1 MQIEVLSI
9 DIMKFTRIIDRFQLK
24 FKDRETAGNILG
36 ESLKNSINKEERK
49 NALVLGIPRGG
60 VIIGWTIANKLSC
73 DFGIIIPRK
82 LRAPNNQELAIG
94 GLMEDGTTYLNES
107 LVKVLDISP
116 EYIKK
121 EKLDQLEEI
130 RRRTQLYSGK
140 KFNWNQ
146 NDLSEKTVI
155 LADDGAATGA
165 TIIVAARYLKANK
178 NPQKVIIAIPISPK
192 GTISTLKNEGI
203 DQIEVITSP
212 QNRNFVSIEQYYQ
225 NFEQLSDKQVIDI
238 IQQS

>member
-1 MQIEVLSI
+1 MIFS
-9 DIMKFTRIIDRFQLK
+9 RITDRFQLK
-24 FKDRETAGNILG
+24 FNDREAAGNILG

-49 NALVLGIPRGG
+49 NTVVLGIPRGG

-82 LRAPNNQELAIG
+82 ILAPNNQELAIG
-94 GLMEDGTTYLNES
+94 ALMEDGTTYLNKT
-107 LVKVLDISP
+107 LVKELDISA

-121 EKLDQLEEI
+121 EKLDELEEI

-140 KFNWNQ
+140 TFNWSQ
-146 NDLSEKTVI
+146 NDLGGKTVI
-155 LADDGAATGA
+155 LADDGVATGA
-165 TIIVAARYLKANK
+165 TIIVAARYIKTNK
-178 NPQKVIIAIPISPK
+178 NPQKFILAIPISPK
-192 GTISTLKNEGI
+192 GTINTMKNEGI

-238 IQQS
+238 IQRI

>member
-1 MQIEVLSI
+1 MI
-9 DIMKFTRIIDRFQLK
+9 FNRIIDRFQLK
-24 FKDRETAGNILG
+24 FKDREAAGNILG
-36 ESLKNSINKEERK
+36 ESLENLINKKERK
-49 NALVLGIPRGG
+49 NSLVLGIPRGG

-82 LRAPNNQELAIG
+82 LHAPNNQELAIG
-94 GLMEDGTTYLNES
+94 ALMEDGTTYLNEA
-107 LVKVLDISP
+107 LVKELDISP

-140 KFNWNQ
+140 TFNWNQ
-146 NDLSEKTVI
+146 NDLSGKTVI

-165 TIIVAARYLKANK
+165 TVIVATRYIKTNK
-178 NPQKVIIAIPISPK
+178 TPRRFIIAIPISPK
-192 GTISTLKNEGI
+192 GTINALKNEDI

-212 QNRNFVSIEQYYQ
+212 QNRNFLSIEQYYQ
-225 NFEQLSDKQVIDI
+225 NFEQVTDKQVIDT
-238 IQQS
+238 IQRNLK